1 LNVSAMR
8 FSRRELL
15 CASVATGVTAGTG
28 AALAPRP
35 GKAEEDDSRRPRIID
50 TNVSLFQWPFR
61 RLPLDD
67 ADSLVAKLRSLGIEQ
82 AWASSFEG
90 LLHRDIASVNR
101 RLAEACRSRLEL
113 VPIGCINL
121 ELPDWE
127 SDLHRCFGEH
137 GMPGV
142 RLHPNYHGY
151 KLDDPRFVRLIELA
165 TKAGRFVQLA
175 TVLEDTRTQHPL
187 VRVADVDLTPLP
199 RIISQVDGARVQLL
213 NHRPSAATLKIF
225 AKTDGLYFDTS
236 RVESTDGV
244 PQLVD
249 QLSSGRVLY
258 GSHAPLLIPEA
269 ALIRVNEAGLLDDAA
284 LRGLLGENAE
294 ALMQANRS

>member
-1 LNVSAMR
+1 
-8 FSRRELL
+8 
-15 CASVATGVTAGTG
+15 
-28 AALAPRP
+28 
-35 GKAEEDDSRRPRIID
+35 
-50 TNVSLFQWPFR
+50 
-61 RLPLDD
+61 
-67 ADSLVAKLRSLGIEQ
+67 
-82 AWASSFEG
+82 
-90 LLHRDIASVNR
+90 
-101 RLAEACRSRLEL
+101 LAEACRKRPEL
-113 VPIGCINL
+113 VPIGCINP

-127 SDLHRCFGEH
+127 ADLHRCFGEH
-137 GMPGV
+137 EMPGV

-199 RIISQVDGARVQLL
+199 KVMSQVEGARLQLL

-225 AKTDGLYFDTS
+225 AKIDGLYFDTS

-244 PQLVD
+244 PQLIN
-249 QLSSGRVLY
+249 QLPPGRVFY

-269 ALIRVNEAGLLDDAA
+269 ALIRVNEAGLLDDVA
-284 LRGLLGENAE
+284 LRGLLSENAE
-294 ALMQANRS
+294 GLIKANRS